1 VFYQTGVRSDVCIQ
15 PCATMPITYGFPAI
29 DANASS
35 YARTKLYFKS
45 NVQVQISFRQKCLLY
60 QQNSLFTYDII
71 NGHNITKIMKELNST
86 LKAMFR
92 YIRYFNS
99 KVGKIN
105 KTNLKNI
112 ISYDIYNG
120 QKNE

>member
-1 VFYQTGVRSDVCIQ
+1 
-15 PCATMPITYGFPAI
+15 
-29 DANASS
+29 
-35 YARTKLYFKS
+35 
-45 NVQVQISFRQKCLLY
+45 
-60 QQNSLFTYDII
+60 
-71 NGHNITKIMKELNST
+71 MKELNST